1 MGDIGERLRQ
11 LMDLGFR
18 FVHPRDSCGHVVA
31 VTGIRT
37 HHGVIDVFQLYGERD
52 ADAARMSNTE
62 QDVLSPRS
70 PLWRTSGT
78 PESVID
84 ELLVLPDPRAVARQ
98 DEQRDGCWVATRPGH
113 STWLSATA

>member
-1 MGDIGERLRQ
+1 MGDISERLRR

-18 FVHPRDSCGHVVA
+18 FVHPRNSCGHVVA

-37 HHGVIDVFQLYGERD
+37 HHGVIDAFQLYGERD
-52 ADAARMSNTE
+52 ADAVRMSVTE

-84 ELLVLPDPRAVARQ
+84 ELLLLADPRAAAR
-98 DEQRDGCWVATRPGH
+98 DEQRNGCWVATRPGR